1 MVQHKYGYI
10 RVSTKNQHTDR
21 QQIAL
26 LEKGIA
32 RENLF
37 TDWQSGCDFKRP
49 EYKRLLACLK
59 PEDCVLVTSLNRLGR
74 NYQEILEQ
82 WNMITHVKKADIIVL
97 DMPLLNTTTSHD
109 NLTGRF
115 LADIVL
121 QILSYVAEIE
131 RTNIRKRQAE
141 GIAAAKA
148 KGVMLGRPRKK
159 LPKNFKETVQRI
171 RNGEIS
177 YRKAAAELNVSHT
190 WLYKRICTDGIKINK
205 R

>member
-1 MVQHKYGYI
+1 
-10 RVSTKNQHTDR
+10 
-21 QQIAL
+21 
-26 LEKGIA
+26 
-32 RENLF
+32 
-37 TDWQSGCDFKRP
+37 
-49 EYKRLLACLK
+49 
-59 PEDCVLVTSLNRLGR
+59 
-74 NYQEILEQ
+74 
-82 WNMITHVKKADIIVL
+82 MITHVKKANIIVL

-148 KGVMLGRPRKK
+148 KGVMIGRPKK
-159 LPKNFKETVQRI
+159 RVPDNYNEVVQRI
-171 RNGEIS
+171 RKGEVS

-190 WLYKRICTDGIKINK
+190 WLYKKIKNTSEE
-205 R
+205 